1 MSIGKSK
8 ISDIDFSSME
18 SNINKSMEL
27 TDATE
32 NFDGQ
37 VNALHSAKSSL
48 DESTKALIEAKAD
61 MNTARLRLD
70 NAATN
75 VNAAADTISG
85 KVDEIKKSRI
95 AVEVDPND
103 WQRLTKVSKTIIDG
117 ENGALEKHRI
127 ELSNKLESHYYNMC
141 NQLGRNEGVW
151 ISGKL
156 WTYVMWFSIACYAYT
171 FISLSIMFA
180 SLLRSRPPLPSRS
193 MTLRSWL
200 SGTT

>member
-37 VNALHSAKSSL
+37 IKALHTAKSSL

-75 VNAAADTISG
+75 ANAAADTISG
-85 KVDEIKKSRI
+85 KMDEIKKSRI

-103 WQRLTKVSKTIIDG
+103 WQRLAKVSKTIIDG
-117 ENGALEKHRI
+117 ENGALEQHRI
-127 ELSNKLESHYYNMC
+127 ELANKLKSHYYDMC
-141 NQLGRNEGVW
+141 NQLSRNEGIW

-156 WTYVMWFSIACYAYT
+156 WTYVMWFTIGCYLYT
-171 FISLSIMFA
+171 FVSLILMLA
-180 SLLRSRPPLPSRS
+180 
-193 MTLRSWL
+193 
-200 SGTT
+200 

>member
-1 MSIGKSK
+1 
-8 ISDIDFSSME
+8 ME

-37 VNALHSAKSSL
+37 IKALHAAKSSV

-75 VNAAADTISG
+75 ANAAADTISG
-85 KVDEIKKSRI
+85 KMDEIKKSRI

-103 WQRLTKVSKTIIDG
+103 WLRLTNVGKTIIEGVDG
-117 ENGALEKHRI
+117 SLEKHRI
-127 ELSNKLESHYYNMC
+127 ELANKLKSHYYDMC
-141 NQLGRNEGVW
+141 NQLSRNEGVW
-151 ISGKL
+151 ISGKV
-156 WTYVMWFSIACYAYT
+156 WTYVMWFTIACYLYT
-171 FISLSIMFA
+171 LISLILIIA
-180 SLLRSRPPLPSRS
+180 
-193 MTLRSWL
+193 
-200 SGTT
+200 GAVGK

>member
-37 VNALHSAKSSL
+37 IKALHTAKSSL

-75 VNAAADTISG
+75 ANAAADTISG
-85 KVDEIKKSRI
+85 KMDEIKKSRI

-103 WQRLTKVSKTIIDG
+103 WQRLAKVSKTIIDG
-117 ENGALEKHRI
+117 ENGALEQHRI
-127 ELSNKLESHYYNMC
+127 ELANKLKSHYYDMC
-141 NQLGRNEGVW
+141 NQLSRNEGVW
-151 ISGKL
+151 ISGNV
-156 WTYVMWFSIACYAYT
+156 WTYVMWFTIACYLYT
-171 FISLSIMFA
+171 LVSLILIIA
-180 SLLRSRPPLPSRS
+180 
-193 MTLRSWL
+193 
-200 SGTT
+200 GAVGK

>member
-37 VNALHSAKSSL
+37 IKALHTAKSSL

-75 VNAAADTISG
+75 ANAAADTISG
-85 KVDEIKKSRI
+85 KMDEIKKSRI

-103 WQRLTKVSKTIIDG
+103 WQRLAKVSKTIIDG

-127 ELSNKLESHYYNMC
+127 EMENKLESHYYNMC
-141 NQLGRNEGVW
+141 NQLSRNEGVW

-156 WTYVMWFSIACYAYT
+156 WTYVMWFSIGCYLYT
-171 FISLSIMFA
+171 FVSLILIIYA
-180 SLLRSRPPLPSRS
+180 AI
-193 MTLRSWL
+193 
-200 SGTT
+200 GK

>member
-127 ELSNKLESHYYNMC
+127 ELSNKLDSHYYNMC

-180 SLLRSRPPLPSRS
+180 LAF
-193 MTLRSWL
+193 
-200 SGTT
+200 GK

>member
-37 VNALHSAKSSL
+37 IKALHAAKSSL

-61 MNTARLRLD
+61 LNTARLRLD

-75 VNAAADTISG
+75 ANAAADTISG
-85 KVDEIKKSRI
+85 KVEELKKSRI

-103 WQRLTKVSKTIIDG
+103 WLRLTNLGKTYIEGVENTLKSKND
-117 ENGALEKHRI
+117 
-127 ELSNKLESHYYNMC
+127 ELRQSMTRHYYDMSN
-141 NQLGRNEGVW
+141 LLSRNEGLW
-151 ISGKL
+151 ISGTWSKVIM
-156 WTYVMWFSIACYAYT
+156 YISIGCFLYT
-171 FISLSIMFA
+171 VVTIAFFIAMAF
-180 SLLRSRPPLPSRS
+180 
-193 MTLRSWL
+193 
-200 SGTT
+200 GK

>member
-8 ISDIDFSSME
+8 ISDIDFASME

-37 VNALHSAKSSL
+37 IKALHAAKSSV

-75 VNAAADTISG
+75 ANAAADTISG
-85 KVDEIKKSRI
+85 KVEVLKKSRI

-103 WQRLTKVSKTIIDG
+103 WQRLSKVSKAIIDG
-117 ENGALEKHRI
+117 ENGVLEKHRI
-127 ELSNKLESHYYNMC
+127 EMANKLKSHYYDMC
-141 NQLGRNEGVW
+141 NQLSRNEGVW
-151 ISGKL
+151 ISGKF
-156 WTYVMWFSIACYAYT
+156 WTYVMWFSIGCYLYT
-171 FISLSIMFA
+171 IVSLILMLA
-180 SLLRSRPPLPSRS
+180 
-193 MTLRSWL
+193 
-200 SGTT
+200 

>member
-37 VNALHSAKSSL
+37 IKALHTAKSSL

-75 VNAAADTISG
+75 ANAAADTISG
-85 KVDEIKKSRI
+85 KMDEIKKSRI

-103 WQRLTKVSKTIIDG
+103 WQRLAKVSKTIIDG
-117 ENGALEKHRI
+117 ENGALEQHRI
-127 ELSNKLESHYYNMC
+127 ELANKLKSHYYDMC
-141 NQLGRNEGVW
+141 NQLSRNEGVW
-151 ISGKL
+151 ISGKV
-156 WTYVMWFSIACYAYT
+156 WTYVMWFSIVCYFYVI
-171 FISLSIMFA
+171 ISLTAIIYGA
-180 SLLRSRPPLPSRS
+180 I
-193 MTLRSWL
+193 
-200 SGTT
+200 GK

>member
-37 VNALHSAKSSL
+37 IKALHAAKSSL

-75 VNAAADTISG
+75 ANAAADTISG

-103 WQRLTKVSKTIIDG
+103 WQRLAKVSKTIIDG
-117 ENGALEKHRI
+117 ENGALEQHRI
-127 ELSNKLESHYYNMC
+127 EMANKLESHYYNMR
-141 NQLGRNEGVW
+141 NQLSRNEGVW

-156 WTYVMWFSIACYAYT
+156 WTYVMWFSIACYFYVI
-171 FISLSIMFA
+171 ISLTVIIYA
-180 SLLRSRPPLPSRS
+180 AI
-193 MTLRSWL
+193 
-200 SGTT
+200 GK

>member
-37 VNALHSAKSSL
+37 IKALHTAKSSL

-75 VNAAADTISG
+75 ANAAADTISG

-95 AVEVDPND
+95 TVEVDPND
-103 WQRLTKVSKTIIDG
+103 WQRLAKVSKTIIDG
-117 ENGALEKHRI
+117 ENGVLEKHRI
-127 ELSNKLESHYYNMC
+127 EMANKLKSHYYDMC
-141 NQLGRNEGVW
+141 NQLSRNEGVW
-151 ISGKL
+151 ISGKV
-156 WTYVMWFSIACYAYT
+156 WTYAMWFTIGCYLYT
-171 FISLSIMFA
+171 FVSL
-180 SLLRSRPPLPSRS
+180 
-193 MTLRSWL
+193 TLML
-200 SGTT
+200 A

>member
-37 VNALHSAKSSL
+37 IKALHAAKSSV

-75 VNAAADTISG
+75 ANAAADTISG
-85 KVDEIKKSRI
+85 KMDEIKKSRI
-95 AVEVDPND
+95 AVEVDPNE
-103 WQRLTKVSKTIIDG
+103 WQRLAKVSKTIIDG
-117 ENGALEKHRI
+117 ENGVLEKHRI
-127 ELSNKLESHYYNMC
+127 ELANKLKSHYYDMC
-141 NQLGRNEGVW
+141 NQLSRNEGVW
-151 ISGKL
+151 ISGKI
-156 WTYVMWFSIACYAYT
+156 WTYVMWFSIACYLYT
-171 FISLSIMFA
+171 IVSLILIIA
-180 SLLRSRPPLPSRS
+180 
-193 MTLRSWL
+193 
-200 SGTT
+200 GAVGK

>member
-37 VNALHSAKSSL
+37 IKALHAAKSSL
-48 DESTKALIEAKAD
+48 DESTKALIDAKAD

-70 NAATN
+70 NAASN
-75 VNAAADTISG
+75 ANAAADTISG
-85 KVDEIKKSRI
+85 KMEELKKTRI

-103 WQRLTKVSKTIIDG
+103 WQRLAKVSKTIIDG
-117 ENGALEKHRI
+117 ENGVLEKYRI
-127 ELSNKLESHYYNMC
+127 EMANKLETHYYNMC
-141 NQLGRNEGVW
+141 NQLSRNEGVW
-151 ISGKL
+151 ISGKV
-156 WTYVMWFSIACYAYT
+156 WTYAMWFTIGCYLYT
-171 FISLSIMFA
+171 FVSLILMLA
-180 SLLRSRPPLPSRS
+180 
-193 MTLRSWL
+193 
-200 SGTT
+200 

>member
-27 TDATE
+27 TAATE

-37 VNALHSAKSSL
+37 IKALHTAKSSL

-75 VNAAADTISG
+75 ANAAADTISG
-85 KVDEIKKSRI
+85 KMDEIKKSRI

-103 WQRLTKVSKTIIDG
+103 WQRLAKVSKTIIDG

-127 ELSNKLESHYYNMC
+127 ELGNKLESHYYNMC
-141 NQLGRNEGVW
+141 NQLSRNEGVW

-156 WTYVMWFSIACYAYT
+156 WTFVMWFSIACYFYVI
-171 FISLSIMFA
+171 ISLTAIIYGA
-180 SLLRSRPPLPSRS
+180 I
-193 MTLRSWL
+193 
-200 SGTT
+200 GK

>member
-37 VNALHSAKSSL
+37 IKALHTAKSSL

-75 VNAAADTISG
+75 ANAAADTISG
-85 KVDEIKKSRI
+85 KMDEIKKSRI

-103 WQRLTKVSKTIIDG
+103 WQRLAKVSKTIIDG
-117 ENGALEKHRI
+117 ENGALEQHRT
-127 ELSNKLESHYYNMC
+127 ELANKLKSHYYDIC
-141 NQLGRNEGVW
+141 NQLSRNKGVW
-151 ISGKL
+151 ISGKV
-156 WTYVMWFSIACYAYT
+156 WTYVMWFSIACYFYVI
-171 FISLSIMFA
+171 ISLTVIIYGA
-180 SLLRSRPPLPSRS
+180 I
-193 MTLRSWL
+193 
-200 SGTT
+200 GK

>member
-37 VNALHSAKSSL
+37 IKALHAAKSSL
-48 DESTKALIEAKAD
+48 DESTKALIEAKVD

-70 NAATN
+70 KAATN
-75 VNAAADTISG
+75 ANAAADTISG
-85 KVDEIKKSRI
+85 KVEEVKKSRI

-103 WQRLTKVSKTIIDG
+103 WQRLAKVSKTIIDG
-117 ENGALEKHRI
+117 ENGVLEKYRI
-127 ELSNKLESHYYNMC
+127 EMANKLETHYYNMC
-141 NQLGRNEGVW
+141 NQLSRNEGVW
-151 ISGKL
+151 ISGKV
-156 WTYVMWFSIACYAYT
+156 WTYAMWFTIGCYLYT
-171 FISLSIMFA
+171 FVSLILMLA
-180 SLLRSRPPLPSRS
+180 
-193 MTLRSWL
+193 
-200 SGTT
+200 

>member
-27 TDATE
+27 TNATE

-37 VNALHSAKSSL
+37 IKALHTAKSSL

-75 VNAAADTISG
+75 ANAAADTISG
-85 KVDEIKKSRI
+85 KMDEIKKSRI

-103 WQRLTKVSKTIIDG
+103 WQRLAKVSKTIIDG
-117 ENGALEKHRI
+117 ENGALEQHRI
-127 ELSNKLESHYYNMC
+127 ELANKLKSHYYDMC
-141 NQLGRNEGVW
+141 NQLSRNEGVW
-151 ISGKL
+151 ISGKV
-156 WTYVMWFSIACYAYT
+156 WTFVIWFSIACYFYVI
-171 FISLSIMFA
+171 ISLTAIIYGA
-180 SLLRSRPPLPSRS
+180 I
-193 MTLRSWL
+193 
-200 SGTT
+200 GK

>member
-32 NFDGQ
+32 NYDGQ
-37 VNALHSAKSSL
+37 ENALHSAKSSL

-75 VNAAADTISG
+75 ANAAADTISG

-103 WQRLTKVSKTIIDG
+103 WQRLAKVSKTIIDG

-127 ELSNKLESHYYNMC
+127 EMANKLVPTIIIC
-141 NQLGRNEGVW
+141 A
-151 ISGKL
+151 IS
-156 WTYVMWFSIACYAYT
+156 
-171 FISLSIMFA
+171 
-180 SLLRSRPPLPSRS
+180 
-193 MTLRSWL
+193 
-200 SGTT
+200 

>member
-95 AVEVDPND
+95 AEEVDPND

-180 SLLRSRPPLPSRS
+180 LAF
-193 MTLRSWL
+193 
-200 SGTT
+200 GK

>member
-37 VNALHSAKSSL
+37 IKALHAAKSSL

-75 VNAAADTISG
+75 ANAAADTISG
-85 KVDEIKKSRI
+85 KMDEIKKTRI
-95 AVEVDPND
+95 KSEVDPNE
-103 WQRLTKVSKTIIDG
+103 WLRLTNVGKTIVEGVDG
-117 ENGALEKHRI
+117 SLGKHRI
-127 ELSNKLESHYYNMC
+127 ELANKLKSHYYNMC
-141 NQLGRNEGVW
+141 NQLSRNEGVW

-156 WTYVMWFSIACYAYT
+156 WTYVMWFSIACYFYVI
-171 FISLSIMFA
+171 ISLTVIIYA
-180 SLLRSRPPLPSRS
+180 AI
-193 MTLRSWL
+193 
-200 SGTT
+200 GK